1 MLVVVNQPRSNSF
14 RVEGNIP
21 ASVIDYLKKN
31 FGPENIDYEDEYV
44 DVEDL
49 DWFKEFK
56 ANETPGGNLR
66 FYRTRDNLTQIQLA
80 EKLGTTRQDISG
92 MERGT
97 RPISKKTAKELAV
110 IFKTS
115 PASFI

>member
-1 MLVVVNQPRSNSF
+1 M
-14 RVEGNIP
+14 
-21 ASVIDYLKKN
+21 KKTQN
-31 FGPENIDYEDEYV
+31 EEYKDGDV
-44 DVEDL
+44 DVESL
-49 DWFKEFK
+49 DWFREFK

-80 EKLGTTRQDISG
+80 QKLGTTRQDVSG

-97 RPISKKTAKELAV
+97 RPISRDTAEELAA